1 MSDYFKKISSLRTR
15 KGQGRNNPF
24 YLEVS
29 TAYRLE
35 DAKKGLLLQHLRKLH
50 GSLSQQA
57 PGFFIKEEDLPKFL
71 RILHQ
76 LLEDKSTDFGS
87 WTRTLISNLLQKK
100 NEKVD
105 IADIT
110 EELKKLEKQLASK
123 HKAELT
129 ALQRQLSDKDKEIA
143 SLSLKLEKARQQRQK
158 IRILEMERSVPLFRN
173 QLKEFNRLV
182 DNGKEI
188 SKEKGVKQET
198 LYQDYLKENFWMFGV
213 EYISVKS
220 KPKSDVNRE
229 PDLLLQRADGF
240 NDVVE
245 LENPTDNLFIERSNR
260 REQSKE
266 LKESLAQTMDYL
278 DDYARRYPDVYY
290 QDEIDTYKPKG
301 IIVIGRSGEKNSE
314 KTPKQVRD
322 LKRSKRQLNS
332 YLHGIEI
339 WTYDDLMLNAE
350 RVIELLERGPS
361 KQGALK

>member
-1 MSDYFKKISSLRTR
+1 MSDRFRKISSLRIR
-15 KGQGRNNPF
+15 KGYEKNNPF

-29 TAYRLE
+29 TAYRI
-35 DAKKGLLLQHLRKLH
+35 DDWKRGLLLQHLRKLH

-57 PGFFIKEEDLPKFL
+57 PGFFIKEEDLPKL
-71 RILHQ
+71 IKILNQ
-76 LLEDKSTDFGS
+76 LLEEKSADFS
-87 WTRTLISNLLQKK
+87 SSTRGLIANLFQK
-100 NEKVD
+100 NGEKVD

-110 EELKKLEKQLASK
+110 EELKKLEKKLTSK
-123 HKAELT
+123 HQAELT
-129 ALQRQLSDKDKEIA
+129 ALKRQLSDKDKEIS

-158 IRILEMERSVPLFRN
+158 IRILEMERSIPLFRK

-182 DNGKEI
+182 DNGKDI

-198 LYQDYLKENFWMFGV
+198 LYQVFLKENFWMFGV

-245 LENPTDNLFIERSNR
+245 LENPTDNLFIEKSNR

-290 QDEIDTYKPKG
+290 QDEIETYKPKG
-301 IIVIGRSGEKNSE
+301 IIVIGRSGEKDSE
-314 KTPKQVRD
+314 KSPKQVRD
-322 LKRSKRQLNS
+322 LRRSKRQLNS

-361 KQGALK
+361 KQRE